1 MRQKIGIR
9 AAVES
14 DAAAIVK
21 VHYEAVHR
29 IASNDYEQD
38 ILNEWSTNSVDRS
51 TRLKTQI
58 SQNVDQT
65 IMLVAEVDGTVVGFG
80 EVVPDK
86 GELRAV
92 YVSPTAAR
100 MGIGSALLQNL
111 EKESRDRMVQKL
123 WLDSSLTAV
132 PFYSAHGYQRDGVGT
147 HQLSS
152 GRLMNCVKMHKIL
165 STT

>member
-1 MRQKIGIR
+1 MRQKIVIR
-9 AAVES
+9 AAAES

-21 VHYEAVHR
+21 VHYEAVHL

-38 ILNEWSTNSVDRS
+38 ILNEWSSDSVDRS

-65 IMLVAEVDGTVVGFG
+65 IMIVAEVDGTVVGFG

-100 MGIGSALLQNL
+100 MGIGSALLHKL
-111 EKESRDRMVQKL
+111 ENESRHHKVQKL

-132 PFYSAHGYQRDGVGT
+132 PFYLAHGYQSDGEGA
-147 HQLSS
+147 HQLGS
-152 GRLMNCVKMHKIL
+152 GRLMTCVKMHKIL